1 MWDDKLS
8 TSADGRIRKVT
19 QDIQAEMTESAR
31 RCRDERFEKEIANK
45 LERQIRENIYR
56 LIPNIEEMIKVSE
69 SEIHISER
77 LTWRRKALICYI
89 PYIFTIRESAY
100 YDMFLGTK
108 RVCQVMYKK
117 NLDLKAYGYTATIHV
132 EI

>member
-1 MWDDKLS
+1 MRDDKLS

-19 QDIQAEMTESAR
+19 QAIQAEMTEPAR
-31 RCRDERFEKEIANK
+31 HCRDERFEKEIANK

-77 LTWRRKALICYI
+77 LTWRHKELICYI
-89 PYIFTIRESAY
+89 PYIFTIRESTY

-117 NLDLKAYGYTATIHV
+117 NLDLKEYGYTATIRV
-132 EI
+132 AI

>member
-1 MWDDKLS
+1 MRDDKLPTS
-8 TSADGRIRKVT
+8 TDERIGEVT
-19 QDIQAEMTESAR
+19 RAIQAEMTESAR
-31 RCRDERFEKEIANK
+31 RCRDKKFEKEIAGK

-56 LIPNIEEMIKVSE
+56 LIPNIEEMIEVSE

-77 LTWRRKALICYI
+77 LTWRRKALVCYI

-132 EI
+132 AI

>member
-19 QDIQAEMTESAR
+19 QAIQAEMTESAR

-132 EI
+132 AI